1 MGYGQL
7 ISLTDSDV
15 KIPIEQFRLYVMLVA
30 LIIVLPSV
38 GKPQDGKKLRRTS
51 KVMESRM
58 SQPARLHILQRELP
72 KLADS
77 ALAIKNL
84 ELRVETLARL
94 ADLSWS
100 HDAVG
105 ARQLFQKSY
114 DQLRSIEPADDRA
127 SDITSRLPRSKLIRL
142 YVRFFSQVAKHD
154 PAWKEQL
161 LKSAPEFLST
171 PGLARN
177 LDLNTANLLLEEKDS
192 KAFDFMESGF
202 SHPTSGLAQMM
213 QVLGLLM
220 KFRQLDAKKGD
231 QLFLQT
237 MRQLESQNV
246 TAADDLLT
254 IGNYLFTGSPPSN
267 TPEENAIISPV
278 YVGTVAFH
286 ADISYDRPGISP
298 EIVDRYLRSSTSIL
312 TRQPESEAMALQYRA
327 AAFLLVPKSRR
338 FAPDLVP
345 ILSNLSN
352 GIDPKRTNSVEAR
365 GISPEPSGP
374 QTVQSVVETL
384 GTIKD
389 PVKRDEYCL
398 RMIWSFYLSTDF
410 KSAATLTDQMSS
422 TEIRQQ
428 LSNQIAVGQAI
439 DTLQKGD
446 LNSARLQTQKLATSK
461 ERSFL
466 WFAIAARLIEKSD
479 MQSGRIA
486 IDSGLADARRTD
498 GSTKAS
504 LLLLGSELTSLID
517 FPAGSNV
524 LTEALNIINNL
535 DSDLNDPLRFDR
547 FVRVKAGSQSAIFS
561 TDISGFKSGSVAGA
575 FKVPVSK
582 DPDGVLSLVLQLKN
596 EYVRSL
602 ALVAFVSELSS

>member
-1 MGYGQL
+1 MRTRL
-7 ISLTDSDV
+7 IV
-15 KIPIEQFRLYVMLVA
+15 VMLLA
-30 LIIVLPSV
+30 LLTEGLTPV
-38 GKPQDGKKLRRTS
+38 GKGQKGPTPQRTS
-51 KVMESRM
+51 KTPAYRK
-58 SQPARLHILQRELP
+58 SQTVRLQVLQRELP

-77 ALAIKNL
+77 ALALKNL
-84 ELRVETLARL
+84 ELRVETLAGL
-94 ADLSWS
+94 ADLSWN
-100 HDAVG
+100 HDAVR
-105 ARQLFQKSY
+105 AREIFQKSY
-114 DQLRSIEPADDRA
+114 DLLRSIEPRDDQSNSA
-127 SDITSRLPRSKLIRL
+127 TLRLPRSKLIGL
-142 YVRFFSQVAKHD
+142 YVRFFSKVAKHD

-161 LKSAPEFLST
+161 LKSAPDFLST
-171 PGLARN
+171 PGTARN
-177 LDLNTANLLLEEKDS
+177 LDLNTAHLLLEEKDT
-192 KAFDFMESGF
+192 KAFEFLEAGIAN
-202 SHPTSGLAQMM
+202 PTSGLVQSM
-213 QVLGLLM
+213 QVLGLLSR
-220 KFRQLDAKKGD
+220 FRQLDAKKAD
-231 QLFLQT
+231 QLFIQL
-237 MRQLESQNV
+237 MRQLEHQSI

-254 IGNYLFTGSPPSN
+254 IGNYLFTGSHPGN
-267 TPEENAIISPV
+267 TPEENVIISPV

-312 TRQPESEAMALQYRA
+312 TRQVESEAMALQYRA

-352 GIDPKRTNSVEAR
+352 GIDPKRTNSVEVR

-410 KSAATLTDQMSS
+410 KSAAALTDQMSS

-428 LSNQIAVGQAI
+428 LSSQIAVGQAI

-446 LNSARLQTQKLATSK
+446 LNSARLQTQKLPTSK
-461 ERSFL
+461 ERGFL
-466 WFAIAARLIEKSD
+466 WFAIAARLIEKGD
-479 MQSGRIA
+479 MQSARIA

-498 GSTKAS
+498 GSAKAS

-517 FPAGSNV
+517 FPAGANV
-524 LTEALNIINNL
+524 LTEALNIINSL

-547 FVRVKAGSQSAIFS
+547 FVRIKAGSQSAIFS
-561 TDISGFKSGSVAGA
+561 TDISGFKSGTVTGA

-582 DPDGVLSLVLQLKN
+582 DPDGVLSLILQLKN